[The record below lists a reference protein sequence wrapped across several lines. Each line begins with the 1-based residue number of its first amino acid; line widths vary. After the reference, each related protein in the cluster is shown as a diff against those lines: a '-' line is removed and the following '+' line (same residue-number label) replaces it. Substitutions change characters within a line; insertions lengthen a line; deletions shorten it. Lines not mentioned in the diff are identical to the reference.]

1 MKVPVSEVEA
11 RIVALQTLLAKAEVD
26 VAIIRQNA
34 DMFYLTGT
42 VQDGCLLVP
51 ATGAP
56 AFHVHKHVG
65 RAEEQS
71 PLHPIHPMKSLKDLP
86 SAVETVLRGSQ
97 AQRIGLELDV
107 LPANTFFFFDEKLF
121 PKQQIV
127 DVSEMVRK
135 VRMVKSE
142 WEIGMMKGAATI
154 SKAIAEAVP
163 SMLKEGTDELEMS
176 IELERVGR
184 RAGNMGIVRLR
195 AFNLEMFHLHVL
207 SGMEAASPAY
217 ADAPTGGEGVS
228 PAFGQGPCSRK
239 IRRGEVLSVD
249 IMMSFHGYLNDQT
262 RNFCIGEPPDRLKE
276 GYALVREIHERFKE
290 AAVPGTVT
298 GELYDRV
305 CTWVAEAGW
314 ADHFM
319 GYGENRVSF
328 VAHGLGL
335 EVDEFPFIAQGQ
347 KLELQKGMIFAFEPK
362 LIVPGLGI
370 TGLENTY
377 LVTEKG
383 LVSLNEA
390 SEEMVCV

>member
-1 MKVPVSEVEA
+1 
-11 RIVALQTLLAKAEVD
+11 
-26 VAIIRQNA
+26 
-34 DMFYLTGT
+34 
-42 VQDGCLLVP
+42 
-51 ATGAP
+51 
-56 AFHVHKHVG
+56 
-65 RAEEQS
+65 
-71 PLHPIHPMKSLKDLP
+71 
-86 SAVETVLRGSQ
+86 
-97 AQRIGLELDV
+97 
-107 LPANTFFFFDEKLF
+107 
-121 PKQQIV
+121 
-127 DVSEMVRK
+127 
-135 VRMVKSE
+135 
-142 WEIGMMKGAATI
+142 
-154 SKAIAEAVP
+154 
-163 SMLKEGTDELEMS
+163 
-176 IELERVGR
+176 
-184 RAGNMGIVRLR
+184 
-195 AFNLEMFHLHVL
+195 
-207 SGMEAASPAY
+207 
-217 ADAPTGGEGVS
+217 
-228 PAFGQGPCSRK
+228 
-239 IRRGEVLSVD
+239 
-249 IMMSFHGYLNDQT
+249 MMSFHGYLNDQT